1 MIREMLEHWLT
12 PCPPRWRRLGYLRE
26 QIAIDARLARNRA
39 AWEPHLEASRR
50 LILEAAGR
58 CTRRRCALLLGAG
71 LQHDLP
77 VRELCGMFG
86 RVVLADLIHRPGPR
100 RRSRAAGAL
109 CAEFDASGA
118 LNELVGRGDGL
129 DDAAL
134 ERLVAGADAGL
145 PAETEGEPDLVVS
158 ANLASQ
164 LMLLPAEWLE
174 RERERGEDLG
184 ARLTAAAA
192 RRHLAWLGARSG
204 IHVLVTEVARRR
216 VARDGSLASREE
228 LAWAAGPGEPAARW
242 TWRIAPIPEADRR
255 QHLEHE
261 VAGWVW

>member
-1 MIREMLEHWLT
+1 VE
-12 PCPPRWRRLGYLRE
+12 
-26 QIAIDARLARNRA
+26 
-39 AWEPHLEASRR
+39 S
-50 LILEAAGR
+50 
-58 CTRRRCALLLGAG
+58 
-71 LQHDLP
+71 
-77 VRELCGMFG
+77 
-86 RVVLADLIHRPGPR
+86 
-100 RRSRAAGAL
+100 
-109 CAEFDASGA
+109 
-118 LNELVGRGDGL
+118 GDGL

-145 PAETEGEPDLVVS
+145 PSETEGEPDLVVS

-184 ARLTAAAA
+184 ARLTAAAV
-192 RRHLAWLGARSG
+192 RRHLEWLGARSG

-228 LAWAAGPGEPAARW
+228 LPWAGGPGEAAARW